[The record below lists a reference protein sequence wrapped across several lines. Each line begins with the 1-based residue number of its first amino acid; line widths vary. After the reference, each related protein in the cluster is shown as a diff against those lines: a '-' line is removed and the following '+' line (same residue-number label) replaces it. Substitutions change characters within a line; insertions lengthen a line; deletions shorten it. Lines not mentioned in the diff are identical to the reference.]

1 MSSSMSSIISA
12 SAGSDESG
20 SIRLAVPMPTDTNEG
35 KAEPLA
41 TSRSFSVIA
50 VSVAGGADIS
60 A

>member
-1 MSSSMSSIISA
+1 MSSIISA

-50 VSVAGGADIS
+50 VSVAGGSDIS